1 MCIARVPTCQRG
13 ISNNP
18 HIEKITLPQELFLQK
33 GVVYS
38 EFMFI
43 FALLCTILLVFFNC
57 STKAS
62 DNLT

>member
-13 ISNNP
+13 INNNP
-18 HIEKITLPQELFLQK
+18 HIEKTTLPQVLFLQK

-38 EFMFI
+38 EFMFT
-43 FALLCTILLVFFNC
+43 FALLCAILLVFFNC
-57 STKAS
+57 SIKAS

>member
-38 EFMFI
+38 EFMFT
-43 FALLCTILLVFFNC
+43 FALLCTILLVFF
-57 STKAS
+57 
-62 DNLT
+62 